1 MDKAIEEA
9 VMYGVLFKDL
19 QKLGNMKVR
28 MNFVYLFLLLPKWLN
43 RYKLCRSRWSANGH
57 SIICFNNLEYTP
69 QLWVS
74 AAQQST
80 Y

>member
-28 MNFVYLFLLLPKWLN
+28 MNFVYLFLLLPK
-43 RYKLCRSRWSANGH
+43 
-57 SIICFNNLEYTP
+57 
-69 QLWVS
+69 
-74 AAQQST
+74 
-80 Y
+80 

>member
-9 VMYGVLFKDL
+9 VMHGVLFKDL
-19 QKLGNMKVR
+19 QR

-43 RYKLCRSRWSANGH
+43 RYKLCRNRWSANGH
-57 SIICFNNLEYTP
+57 SIICFNNLAYTP